1 MSTGKTVWRGPE
13 KVEGRTAPPPAGEEG
28 MTHFGFRRVPAG
40 EKATLVRNHFDT
52 VAKTYDRMNTLLSFG
67 IHYLWKRT
75 TIELLGLKEGD
86 SVLDVCGGTGDL
98 SVLAAKRIG
107 PSGRIVLY
115 DINRAMMEAGR
126 YKSTHAAE
134 RKQNPLRS
142 GRRGAGRLCIRL
154 L

>member
-1 MSTGKTVWRGPE
+1 
-13 KVEGRTAPPPAGEEG
+13 
-28 MTHFGFRRVPAG
+28 
-40 EKATLVRNHFDT
+40 
-52 VAKTYDRMNTLLSFG
+52 MNTLLSFG

-75 TIELLGLKEGD
+75 AIELLGLKEGD

-134 RKQNPLRS
+134 RKQNPLCS
-142 GRRGAGRLCIRL
+142 GRRRAGRLCFRL
-154 L
+154 F